1 MTGWVMLVLGAAWTI
16 INLLGPWY
24 ILAEIGAVA
33 GAWAAMTWPWETH
46 RLRRGTVAAGAKGL
60 LRRSVRAV
68 ANRL

>member
-16 INLLGPWY
+16 INLLGPWPWY

-33 GAWAAMTWPWETH
+33 GAWAAMTWPWET
-46 RLRRGTVAAGAKGL
+46 RR